1 MEKPGNQSIKTSLL
15 VPYRKMGLKIFGAYI
30 PFCAL
35 LAAGGVAGILDM
47 GINSAI
53 LISIKPQCLL
63 KGDTPESI
71 TG

>member
-1 MEKPGNQSIKTSLL
+1 
-15 VPYRKMGLKIFGAYI
+15 MGLKIFGAYI